1 MEEFLIKFVTAV
13 VTGKYDD
20 LVVFG
25 PSMVVNGQKYTL
37 QAWVPKDKGAR
48 KGSEILG
55 TPVISVKQGAQVV
68 KSYVDNDGQEIPLA
82 NWKLEVVLSGD
93 YSFQKKETKTVSLE
107 EFFRNS

>member
-1 MEEFLIKFVTAV
+1 MDNIIIKFVTAV

-25 PSMVVNGQKYTL
+25 PSAVVNGQRITL
-37 QAWVPKDKGAR
+37 QAWIPKDKGAR

-55 TPVISVKQGAQVV
+55 TPVIGVKEGAQVI
-68 KSYVDNDGQEIPLA
+68 KSYVDKDGKEVPLT

-107 EFFRNS
+107 EFFGNS